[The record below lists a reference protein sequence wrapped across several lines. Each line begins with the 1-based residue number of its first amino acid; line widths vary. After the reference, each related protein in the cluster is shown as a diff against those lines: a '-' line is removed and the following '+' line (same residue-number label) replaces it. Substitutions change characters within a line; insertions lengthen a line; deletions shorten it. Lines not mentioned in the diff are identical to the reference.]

1 MKGVRPVMESADIA
15 CSVARILVVDRDGA
29 FRRFVRAQAC
39 GHAGLDAEVVEAEA
53 WPGARHA
60 AAWAEPPD
68 AILLAVGADG
78 TNLPHIG
85 EAASIAPVIAVSE
98 AGSLNLAVAAM
109 RGGASDFLLKPV
121 RWDTLRDAIARLG
134 RGGGA
139 ARPRPG
145 AADADFDRFIGRS
158 AVMRDVFELISRM
171 APSRAP
177 VFITGE
183 SGTGKELSAEAIHA
197 RSGRTGGFVA
207 LNCAAIPRDLIESEI
222 FGHVRGAFTGAQ
234 DDRPGAAELAHG
246 GTLFLDEICE
256 MDPGLQTKLLRFIQ
270 TGVIRRVGDTRTRQV
285 DVRFVC
291 ATNRDPAKEVE
302 AGRFRADLYY
312 RLNVLPVAL
321 PPLRE
326 RIEDVLP
333 LAEAFL
339 ATFSAEEGRG
349 FTRYE
354 SAARALL
361 MNYDWPGNVRQL
373 ENVIRRVV
381 VMNDGE
387 EITAAMLALALAH
400 AGHQAPAATRS
411 DAAPAP
417 ASGSPGVIEPLWVQE
432 RRIIEAALDA
442 CEGNVGLAAA
452 ALGISPSTIY
462 RKKQG
467 WPAGGAAA

>member
-1 MKGVRPVMESADIA
+1 MEGIRPGMASADVA
-15 CSVARILVVDRDGA
+15 CSVARILVADRDGA
-29 FRRFVRAQAC
+29 FRRFVRAQAR
-39 GHAGLDAEVVEAEA
+39 GHAGLDAEVAEAES
-53 WPGARHA
+53 WPEARQA

-68 AILLAVGADG
+68 VILLAVGADG
-78 TNLPHIG
+78 TNLTDIG
-85 EAASIAPVIAVSE
+85 EAAAIAPVIAVSQ

-109 RGGASDFLLKPV
+109 RGGASDFLIKPV
-121 RWDTLRDAIARLG
+121 RWDALRDAIARLD
-134 RGGGA
+134 RGSGP
-139 ARPRPG
+139 ARPLKT
-145 AADADFDRFIGRS
+145 AATADFDRFIGR
-158 AVMRDVFELISRM
+158 AAAMRDVFELISRM

-183 SGTGKELSAEAIHA
+183 SGTGKELTAEAIHA
-197 RSGRTGGFVA
+197 RSGRTGSFVA
-207 LNCAAIPRDLIESEI
+207 INCAAIPRDLIESEI

-234 DDRPGAAELAHG
+234 DDRTGAAELAHG

-270 TGVIRRVGDTRTRQV
+270 TGTIRRLGDTRTRHV
-285 DVRFVC
+285 NVRFVC
-291 ATNRDPAKEVE
+291 ATNRDPAGEVE

-349 FTRYE
+349 FARYE
-354 SAARALL
+354 PAARALL
-361 MNYDWPGNVRQL
+361 MNYGWPGNVRQL

-400 AGHQAPAATRS
+400 AGHQASVPARSEAAQAPAA
-411 DAAPAP
+411 
-417 ASGSPGVIEPLWVQE
+417 GSRTVIEPLWVQE

-442 CEGNVGLAAA
+442 CEGNVGQAAA

-467 WPAGGAAA
+467 WPAGDTAA

>member
-1 MKGVRPVMESADIA
+1 MASADVAHCI
-15 CSVARILVVDRDGA
+15 ARILVVDRDGA
-29 FRRFVRAQAC
+29 FRRFVRAQAN
-39 GHAGLDAEVVEAEA
+39 GHAGLDAEVVEAET
-53 WPGARHA
+53 WTEARQRDASA
-60 AAWAEPPD
+60 APD
-68 AILLAVGADG
+68 AIVLAVGADG
-78 TNLPHIG
+78 SGLTDIA
-85 EAASIAPVIAVSE
+85 EAAGVAPVIAVSG

-109 RGGASDFLLKPV
+109 RSGASDFLLKPV
-121 RWDTLRDAIARLG
+121 RWDNLRDAIARI
-134 RGGGA
+134 RRRNA
-139 ARPRPG
+139 PVRARKS
-145 AADADFDRFIGRS
+145 AVTTDFDRFIGRS

-183 SGTGKELSAEAIHA
+183 SGTGKELTAEAIHG
-197 RSGRTGGFVA
+197 RSGRSGGFVA
-207 LNCAAIPRDLIESEI
+207 INCAAIPRDLIESEI

-234 DDRPGAAELAHG
+234 DDRAGAAELAHG

-270 TGVIRRVGDTRTRQV
+270 TGTIRRVGDTRTRHV

-291 ATNRDPAKEVE
+291 ATNRNPAQEVE

-326 RIEDVLP
+326 RSEDVLP
-333 LAEAFL
+333 LADAFL

-349 FTRYE
+349 FIRFE
-354 SAARALL
+354 PAARALL
-361 MNYDWPGNVRQL
+361 MSYDWPGNVRQL

-400 AGHQAPAATRS
+400 AGHQARAGARTEDVAAGTAGRRTT
-411 DAAPAP
+411 
-417 ASGSPGVIEPLWVQE
+417 IEPLWVQE

-442 CEGNVGLAAA
+442 FQGNVGQAAA

-462 RKKQG
+462 RKKQA
-467 WPAGGAAA
+467 WPAAGAAA